1 MSLKNDPAL
10 TRIQSFS
17 CDIFSLCSTKFLHLL
32 FSLFSSHR
40 ILIFFLLL
48 LQTENGSAL
57 HEAALFGKMDV
68 VRLLLE
74 SGRFTKKHHRSL
86 IRVVCTLS
94 ICLFPPGS
102 FCLQAIVFCVFF
114 CLTDCGF
121 NLALGEIQTFVCV
134 LFFIIFA
141 HLPQ

>member
-40 ILIFFLLL
+40 TLIFFLLL

-114 CLTDCGF
+114 LF
-121 NLALGEIQTFVCV
+121 NRLWF
-134 LFFIIFA
+134 
-141 HLPQ
+141 